1 MGPKE
6 AGIHAR
12 GQLGWAGDGGG
23 GACLYTEEGILAGGS
38 GISS

>member
-23 GACLYTEEGILAGGS
+23 ACLYTEEGILAGGS